1 MLWIDLG
8 LKLVSSPLLV
18 VCRRRNTDAP
28 GFGSDII
35 ISLLPLASCCSYT
48 TEGGIRMALDLGR
61 IFCPSRFFLHRREG
75 ILMAPG
81 FGSDISLP
89 PPCFLVVVQLHTIEG
104 GIRWLALGLSRIL
117 VFLSPRFLYLTLTL
131 GPLWKCACLLHVE
144 YADIAE
150 LQ

>member
-1 MLWIDLG
+1 
-8 LKLVSSPLLV
+8 
-18 VCRRRNTDAP
+18 
-28 GFGSDII
+28 
-35 ISLLPLASCCSYT
+35 
-48 TEGGIRMALDLGR
+48 MALDLSR
-61 IFCPSRFFLHRREG
+61 IFCLLALLLASLLLSLHRREG
-75 ILMAPG
+75 IRMAPG

-104 GIRWLALGLSRIL
+104 GIRWLALALSRIL

-131 GPLWKCACLLHVE
+131 GPLWKCAC

>member
-1 MLWIDLG
+1 
-8 LKLVSSPLLV
+8 
-18 VCRRRNTDAP
+18 
-28 GFGSDII
+28 
-35 ISLLPLASCCSYT
+35 
-48 TEGGIRMALDLGR
+48 
-61 IFCPSRFFLHRREG
+61 
-75 ILMAPG
+75 MAPG